1 MPVFRNKNDVYDRCN
16 AEGNIMHLESVD
28 IGRIKTNLR
37 IAEEDLESAKDTL
50 SKKRWNSAYKMY
62 YDVLHELVEA
72 YLAFDKIKS
81 SNHQCL
87 FSYLCVK
94 HPELELSWDLFEKI
108 RTKRNGINYY
118 STPVTQL
125 DWKEIEFQINLYIQ
139 CIKKAVA
146 DKIKEFNAQY
156 Y

>member
-1 MPVFRNKNDVYDRCN
+1 MPVFRNKNDVYARCN
-16 AEGNIMHLESVD
+16 AEGNIRPLEIID
-28 IGRIKTNLR
+28 IDKIKANLM

-62 YDVLHELVEA
+62 YDVLHELVGA
-72 YLAFDKIKS
+72 YLAFDKVKS

-94 HPELELSWDLFEKI
+94 HPELELNWDFFEKM

-118 STPVTQL
+118 STPVTIQ
-125 DWKEIEFQINLYIQ
+125 DWKEIEFQMNLYIQ
-139 CIKKAVA
+139 SLKKSIE
-146 DKIKEFNAQY
+146 DKIKEFNM
-156 Y
+156 